1 MPRLAIQDE
10 NWTLSDFAEMEMNA
24 PRDERWELIGGRIW
38 RMMTGGTAAHNE
50 IVLNLATAIH
60 AALRGGGLPCRVYTE
75 NVKVVNAAAGLSA
88 FPDLFVRCGE
98 RQPDQSE
105 FDDPLVIVEV
115 LSPSTR
121 GKDTTVKARAY
132 RAIPTLSHLLLVDQE
147 RMSVTVHQRNGGVWT
162 TTDLAS
168 PDDRLVIGELGFAT
182 TLAAVYDGVVGL

>member
-10 NWTLSDFAEMEMNA
+10 SRTLSDFAEMEMNA

-50 IVLNLATAIH
+50 IVLNLALAIKE
-60 AALRGGGLPCRVYTE
+60 ALRRRGLPRRVYAE

-98 RQPDQSE
+98 RRPDQSE
-105 FDDPLVIVEV
+105 FDDPLAIIEV

-121 GKDTTVKARAY
+121 GKDMTVKAQAY
-132 RAIPTLSHLLLVDQE
+132 RTIPTLAHLLLVDQD
-147 RMSVTVHQRNGGVWT
+147 RMSVTAYHRVAGVWT
-162 TTDLAS
+162 TTDLTGPNDHLA
-168 PDDRLVIGELGFAT
+168 IGDIGLT
-182 TLAAVYDGVVGL
+182 IPLAAVYDGVVGL